1 MPRFK
6 LILEYDGSKFKGWQF
21 QKDLPTVMGKL
32 MDACKEVFNV
42 SDFELYG
49 SGRTDTGVH
58 ALYQVAHLDIKT
70 AMPPHVI
77 KIKLN
82 DTLTAAINILHV
94 ETVSPNFHARYDA
107 VARSYVY
114 HISKRR
120 TAFGKDFVWWIKD
133 KLDVKAMADVTPMFL
148 GMKDYK
154 SFGIQEK
161 DKESTLVELKSLRIF
176 EIDDSILIH
185 IVGSHFLWR
194 MVRRVVGVLVEVGR
208 GRMTDKDIN
217 QFFWEKS
224 EIPSQFTAPPSGLY
238 LERVYY
244 KGEQISDEPKWLV
257 NVQ

>member
-6 LILEYDGSKFKGWQF
+6 LILEFDGSKFKGWQF

-32 MDACKEVFNV
+32 QDACKEVF
-42 SDFELYG
+42 SADDFELYG

-70 AMPPHVI
+70 SIPLHNI

-82 DTLTAAINILHV
+82 DALPSAINILKA
-94 ETVSPNFHARYDA
+94 EKASPDFHARYDA

-114 HISKRR
+114 QISKRR
-120 TAFGKDFVWWIKD
+120 TAFGKDYVWWIKD
-133 KLDVKAMADVTPMFL
+133 DLDIKAMADVTPLFL

-161 DKESTLVELKSLRIF
+161 KGESTKVELISLKIF

-194 MVRRVVGVLVEVGR
+194 MVRRIVGVLVEVGR
-208 GRMTDKDIN
+208 GRMSAEDI
-217 QFFWEKS
+217 QSFFWEKS
-224 EIPSQFTAPPSGLY
+224 EIPAKFTAPPSGLY

-244 KGEQISDEPKWLV
+244 KGDEISDEPKWLV